1 MNKLQK
7 YKTEKLD
14 KKSIQLR
21 LNILTAVER
30 FKRGHIGGA
39 FSSIEIIRVIYDY
52 FMKLKNKDYNPSS
65 SNQFIL
71 SKGHGCLSLYS
82 VLYDKKIISLRTL
95 KSFTG
100 LDSILG
106 GHPEHIIPSVN
117 VSTGS
122 LGHGFSIA
130 AGISLANKIKKNKS
144 LYTFVL
150 LGDGELNEGSIWECC
165 LSIKKNNLTNLIT
178 LVDYNKMQSYG
189 TTKEVMHLEPL
200 GAKWKA
206 FGFNVMEINGHN
218 LNQIKKTISNAK
230 KNKKN
235 PTVIICHTVKGKGLS
250 VAENNATWH
259 YKSNFTEEE
268 IFKVS
273 KELKSKK

>member
-1 MNKLQK
+1 MHKLQK

-14 KKSIQLR
+14 KKSIELR
-21 LNILTAVER
+21 LNILKAVER

-39 FSSIEIIRVIYDY
+39 FSSIEIIRTIYDY
-52 FMKLKNKDYNPSS
+52 FLKFKNKNYNPSS

-82 VLYDKKIISLRTL
+82 VLYDKKIIDLKTL

-100 LDSILG
+100 LHSILG

-117 VSTGS
+117 ISTGS
-122 LGHGFSIA
+122 LGHGFSVA
-130 AGISLANKIKKNKS
+130 AGICLANKIKKNKS

-189 TTKEVMHLEPL
+189 TLKEVMQLEPL

-206 FGFNVMEINGHN
+206 FGFDVLEINGHN
-218 LNQIKKTISNAK
+218 LNQIKKAIFKAK

-235 PTVIICHTVKGKGLS
+235 PTVIICHTVKGKGLLL
-250 VAENNATWH
+250 AENNPTWH
-259 YKSNFTEEE
+259 YKSSFTDEE
-268 IFKVS
+268 ILKIS
-273 KELKSKK
+273 KQLINQK